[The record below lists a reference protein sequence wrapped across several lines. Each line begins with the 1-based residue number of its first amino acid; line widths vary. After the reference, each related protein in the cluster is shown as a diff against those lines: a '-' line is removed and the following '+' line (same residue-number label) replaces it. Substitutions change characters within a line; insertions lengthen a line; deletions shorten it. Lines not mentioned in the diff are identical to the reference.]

1 MSRGQVPGTRPAVG
15 VIPGSAAPRANH
27 AALLPD
33 AYPEVMHRVRVLAA
47 LRAELAALGVITG
60 GMVAT
65 RLQATLDLPG
75 GPNVACRGGWLS
87 WPVPSSGRD
96 RGAVCAVHW
105 AGDLP
110 GATARLTRRA
120 GP

>member
-1 MSRGQVPGTRPAVG
+1 MSCGQVSGTRPAVG

-27 AALLPD
+27 ATLLTGT
-33 AYPEVMHRVRVLAA
+33 YPEVMRRVRVLAA
-47 LRAELAALGVITG
+47 LRAELAVLGVATG

-75 GPNVACRGGWLS
+75 GPTVTCRGGWLS
-87 WPVPSSGRD
+87 WPVPGPGRNV
-96 RGAVCAVHW
+96 GSACAVHW
-105 AGDLP
+105 AGDLA
-110 GATARLTRRA
+110 GATGRLTRRA